1 MRIVG
6 GSLRGRRLAAPPG
19 TAIRPTSDRAREGL
33 FNRLVHGAFSGDG
46 TSSVMG
52 ATVLDAF
59 CGTGALGLEALSRGA
74 AHATFL
80 DRDPAAI
87 LCTSQNIEAL
97 EVVAQTTVLRS
108 DATTPPGPS
117 PASAPCDLV
126 FMDAPYAQ
134 DVSEV
139 ALGAL
144 AAAGWMTPGALCVC
158 ETETGDHAPDEVPG
172 FTVLDT
178 RTYGKAQFTFLR
190 YDPDSS

>member
-19 TAIRPTSDRAREGL
+19 NAIRPTSDRAREGL
-33 FNRLVHGAFSGDG
+33 FNRLVHGAFSNDG
-46 TSSVMG
+46 TSSVAG
-52 ATVLDAF
+52 ASVLDAF

-87 LCTSQNIEAL
+87 LCTSENIEAL
-97 EVVAQTTVLRS
+97 GVVAQTIVLRG
-108 DATTPPGPS
+108 DATTPPQAP
-117 PASAPCDLV
+117 PRASASCDLI

-134 DVSEV
+134 AVSGT
-139 ALGAL
+139 ALEAL
-144 AAAGWMTPGALCVC
+144 AAAGWMKPGALCVC
-158 ETETGDHAPDEVPG
+158 ETKTGDHAPDEAPG
-172 FTVLDT
+172 FTVLDS

-190 YDPDSS
+190 YDPA